1 MFQIYNVNFKNAN
14 NFEKTYIN
22 LTKILKIH

>member
-14 NFEKTYIN
+14 NLEKIYIN

>member
-1 MFQIYNVNFKNAN
+1 MCQIYNVNFKNAN